1 MVSSS
6 SAAPLALTFLD
17 WWFAPWNYLDGH
29 ALALA
34 DGMLAQRDGYRSWCA
49 KAGVAAEFP
58 SRFDAAWHIAALQRP
73 QELRRCAALFGG
85 LFAARTHSKVSQASL
100 AQLPREQQRWCMS
113 VAMAQP
119 LASAGVVLGPDA
131 GAEEQGLAELALRL
145 ERRFPGMW
153 SRLALLLPTHLALA
167 LGQSVRQVLA
177 AGAVESDAANLRAQR
192 CWKICLERVRAG
204 AA

>member
-6 SAAPLALTFLD
+6 SAAPLAPTFLD

-49 KAGVAAEFP
+49 RAGLAAEFP
-58 SRFDAAWHIAALQRP
+58 SRFDAAWHIAALQRS

-85 LFAARTHSKVSQASL
+85 LFAARTHSQASL